1 INVVEARNS
10 RRQAEILAKVPAHAL
25 AEQFLPAIA
34 VFGHG
39 RVGVPFLEWN
49 NIGGRLLVSGVHA
62 GGRREKEPPNPVV
75 ARGQQQVSVDQY
87 GEHAGSLVGLDESHA
102 AHVGGEIVHPRGT
115 FRDIVAGSTLP
126 KITAAVVDV
135 GEQLKPLVQR
145 FDVHGADASVPTS
158 PQVGDEVTPDES
170 SGASHHNQFIVAKPR
185 LPPFRPRSSP
195 GRLTLCAI
203 TLPPWPHRKARS
215 PVGLASSE
223 YRLSPSFWPEMH
235 NTNAGLLRR

>member
-1 INVVEARNS
+1 DLQPQTGDAFRDVDQLIDRHQLIAAEIERLLDQAVHNELSALDAVVNEHEAAGLLPVPPDLDLVPARKLGLDHLAADGGRRLFAATIEGAVWAINVVEARNS

-62 GGRREKEPPNPVV
+62 GGRREKEPPSPVV

-135 GEQLKPLVQR
+135 G
-145 FDVHGADASVPTS
+145 
-158 PQVGDEVTPDES
+158 
-170 SGASHHNQFIVAKPR
+170 
-185 LPPFRPRSSP
+185 
-195 GRLTLCAI
+195 
-203 TLPPWPHRKARS
+203 
-215 PVGLASSE
+215 
-223 YRLSPSFWPEMH
+223 
-235 NTNAGLLRR
+235 